1 MSMATEAVRTSAQHE
16 WFADE
21 VQALLPKLYGVAV
34 KLCRDRTDAE
44 DLVAEA
50 LTRAWAK
57 LPTLADRGTF
67 QGWLFRIL
75 TNVYISQY
83 RAARVRPEEESLG
96 ADAGDFSI
104 FERIHQPILLWWG
117 NPEQEFFDGLLRAD
131 LQAALDSLP
140 EPYRSAV
147 VLVDVYEL
155 SYKDAGV
162 ALSVPVGTVRS
173 RLSRGRALMQKNLW
187 QYAGPGYRPA
197 QGEGEPE

>member
-1 MSMATEAVRTSAQHE
+1 MSMATEAVRSSAQHA
-16 WFADE
+16 WFAEE
-21 VQALLPKLYGVAV
+21 VRALLPKLYGAAV
-34 KLCRDRTDAE
+34 KLCRDRTNAE

-57 LPTLADRGTF
+57 LPTLADRAAF

-83 RAARVRPEEESLG
+83 RAARGRPEEESLG
-96 ADAGDFSI
+96 VDAEDFSI

-117 NPEQEFFDGLLRAD
+117 NPEQEFFDGLLRTD
-131 LQAALDSLP
+131 LQGALDSLP

-155 SYKDAGV
+155 SYRDAGT
-162 ALSVPVGTVRS
+162 ALEVPVGTVRS
-173 RLSRGRALMQKNLW
+173 RLSRGRALMQKHLW
-187 QYAGPGYRPA
+187 QYAGPGHGPG
-197 QGEGEPE
+197 QGKGERE

>member
-21 VQALLPKLYGVAV
+21 VQALLPKLYGAAV
-34 KLCRDRTDAE
+34 KLCRDRTNAE

-83 RAARVRPEEESLG
+83 RAARVRPQEESLG

-155 SYKDAGV
+155 SYKDAGA

-173 RLSRGRALMQKNLW
+173 RLSRGRALMQKHLW
-187 QYAGPGYRPA
+187 QYAGPGHRPA